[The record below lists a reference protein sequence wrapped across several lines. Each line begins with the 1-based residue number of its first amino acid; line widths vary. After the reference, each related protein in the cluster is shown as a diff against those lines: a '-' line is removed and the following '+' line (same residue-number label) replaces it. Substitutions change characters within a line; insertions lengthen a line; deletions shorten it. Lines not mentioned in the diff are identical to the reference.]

1 MAKMDNPQDKSP
13 LKKPTRQFN
22 TYIKYSGLA
31 FQMILTCGLATW
43 IGYKLDTYFRF
54 KFPAFTLGLLLS
66 SLIGI
71 IYWLVVSVTKDSE
84 NEEKL

>member
-1 MAKMDNPQDKSP
+1 MKMDTPQQSP
-13 LKKPTRQFN
+13 IKKRTRQFN

-31 FQMILTCGLATW
+31 FQMIITCGAATW
-43 IGYKLDTYFRF
+43 IGYKVDNYFGF
-54 KFPAFTLGLLLS
+54 EFPAFTLGLLLS

-71 IYWLVVSVTKDSE
+71 IYWLIISVTRDSK